1 MNEPNKSGMS
11 SSMKR
16 APQNDNCL
24 LLFPQHKNSRVLRW
38 SHMMIW
44 NIKSVSQPTPD
55 RLLLAKSKSK
65 SEPRRLEVA
74 DRPFVKDFIHFFNF
88 INWHQFC
95 LVRTTSMSESE
106 PRRLATGVSW
116 RRVFLPRAQK
126 NPHHRS
132 LKSQWNVY
140 LFELPVDLN
149 RQNCE
154 SCKEKKLHPGNS
166 FSIIFVT
173 ASDDLTRE
181 IFIVPSHELWQCTLY
196 SI

>member
-44 NIKSVSQPTPD
+44 NIKSTHPGSSPAGQIQVQKWTPET
-55 RLLLAKSKSK
+55 RGC
-65 SEPRRLEVA
+65 
-74 DRPFVKDFIHFFNF
+74 RPAFCERFYPFLFFNF

-132 LKSQWNVY
+132 QKSQWNVY

-154 SCKEKKLHPGNS
+154 SCKEKLHPGNS

-196 SI
+196 SIK

>member
-44 NIKSVSQPTPD
+44 NIKSAHPGSSPAGQIQVQKWTPET
-55 RLLLAKSKSK
+55 RGCWPAFC
-65 SEPRRLEVA
+65 ERFY
-74 DRPFVKDFIHFFNF
+74 PFLFFNF

-132 LKSQWNVY
+132 QKWNNGMFTFSSCPWIWIVKTVSPAKKNYTLEILSQ
-140 LFELPVDLN
+140 LSLSQRLM
-149 RQNCE
+149 
-154 SCKEKKLHPGNS
+154 
-166 FSIIFVT
+166 I
-173 ASDDLTRE
+173 
-181 IFIVPSHELWQCTLY
+181 
-196 SI
+196 